1 MSYQRFHSNHSHDK
15 DLPLFTQP
23 SRSLSGDLRDVLNEA
38 LQIVDGNDFDT
49 ITAATRRNRGGP
61 NDRPSSGRRMN
72 QDAPGPAQ
80 Q

>member
-49 ITAATRRNRGGP
+49 ITAATRRTEE
-61 NDRPSSGRRMN
+61 DQTTDHRRVE
-72 QDAPGPAQ
+72 G
-80 Q
+80 